1 VRAPVRTRPPLREW
15 NPATERILLSPL
27 LSAKICSNYTY
38 SFPPPYS
45 YSYKFVERRV
55 LAGGV
60 GLLQIYYERH
70 KKPYKGEAC
79 RFKYD
84 E

>member
-1 VRAPVRTRPPLREW
+1 MRNGEVVPYLS
-15 NPATERILLSPL
+15 LSPI
-27 LSAKICSNYTY
+27 KICSNYTY

-60 GLLQIYYERH
+60 GLLQIYFNPH

-79 RFKYD
+79 RLEYD